1 MKKENVLFL
10 TLSIITVICIMGIGV
25 AVAERSLP
33 IAIVSILGI
42 FLSMGWALAY
52 EKKNAN
58 NSIIVSDNETKE
70 SH

>member
-1 MKKENVLFL
+1 VNRGGQSVLKKENVLFL

-42 FLSMGWALAY
+42 FLSMGLGFSLR
-52 EKKNAN
+52 KKNAN
-58 NSIIVSDNETKE
+58 IQS
-70 SH
+70 

>member
-42 FLSMGWALAY
+42 FLSMGLGFSLR
-52 EKKNAN
+52 KKNAN
-58 NSIIVSDNETKE
+58 IQS
-70 SH
+70 